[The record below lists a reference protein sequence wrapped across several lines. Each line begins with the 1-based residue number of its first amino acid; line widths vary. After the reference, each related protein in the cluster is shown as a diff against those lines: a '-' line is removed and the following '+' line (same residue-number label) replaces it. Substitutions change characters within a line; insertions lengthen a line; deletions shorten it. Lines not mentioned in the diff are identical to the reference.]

1 MKHKKRRRLK
11 DFDYSSNGA
20 YFITFCTFD
29 KVNQFWT
36 EDGFTNLQDI
46 TLSSFGK
53 IMQTAI
59 ENIPSIYPNVSVDQY
74 VIMPNHV
81 HILFTPLPGQT
92 ASSLLRQWK
101 GVSAHELN
109 TLRKTHGVVWQKE
122 SWDTLVRGPRHFQN
136 ILTYIHANDP
146 ANAWSV
152 YG

>member
-53 IMQTAI
+53 NMQTAI

-81 HILFTPLPGQT
+81 HMILVLSDAQT
-92 ASSLLRQWK
+92 SVPVIINQLKRNVTKQIGYSIFQRSYHDHIIRNQADYEKIW
-101 GVSAHELN
+101 EYIEDN
-109 TLRKTHGVVWQKE
+109 PRKWNE
-122 SWDTLVRGPRHFQN
+122 DTYYLK
-136 ILTYIHANDP
+136 
-146 ANAWSV
+146 
-152 YG
+152 

>member
-81 HILFTPLPGQT
+81 HTILVLSDAQT
-92 ASSLLRQWK
+92 SVPVIINQLKRNVTKQIGYSIFQRSYHDHIIRNQADYEKIW
-101 GVSAHELN
+101 EYIEDN
-109 TLRKTHGVVWQKE
+109 PRKWNE
-122 SWDTLVRGPRHFQN
+122 DTYYLK
-136 ILTYIHANDP
+136 
-146 ANAWSV
+146 
-152 YG
+152 

>member
-81 HILFTPLPGQT
+81 HMILVLSDAQT
-92 ASSLLRQWK
+92 SVPVIINQLKRNVTKQIGYSIFQRSYHDHIIRNQADYEKIR
-101 GVSAHELN
+101 EYIEDN
-109 TLRKTHGVVWQKE
+109 PRKWNE
-122 SWDTLVRGPRHFQN
+122 DTYYLK
-136 ILTYIHANDP
+136 
-146 ANAWSV
+146 
-152 YG
+152 

>member
-81 HILFTPLPGQT
+81 HMILVLSDAQT
-92 ASSLLRQWK
+92 SVPVIINQLKRIVTKQIGYSIFQRSYHDHIIRNQADYEKIW
-101 GVSAHELN
+101 EYIEDN
-109 TLRKTHGVVWQKE
+109 PRKWNE
-122 SWDTLVRGPRHFQN
+122 DTYYLK
-136 ILTYIHANDP
+136 
-146 ANAWSV
+146 
-152 YG
+152 

>member
-81 HILFTPLPGQT
+81 HMILVLSDAQT
-92 ASSLLRQWK
+92 SVPVIINQLKRNVTKQIGYSIFQRSYHDHIIRNQADYEKIW
-101 GVSAHELN
+101 EYIEDN
-109 TLRKTHGVVWQKE
+109 PRKWNE
-122 SWDTLVRGPRHFQN
+122 DTYYLK
-136 ILTYIHANDP
+136 
-146 ANAWSV
+146 
-152 YG
+152 

>member
-59 ENIPSIYPNVSVDQY
+59 ENIPSVYPNVSVDQY

-81 HILFTPLPGQT
+81 HMILVLSDAQT
-92 ASSLLRQWK
+92 SVPVIINQLKRNVTKQIGYSIFQRSYHDHIIRNQADYEKIW
-101 GVSAHELN
+101 EYIEDN
-109 TLRKTHGVVWQKE
+109 PRKWNE
-122 SWDTLVRGPRHFQN
+122 DTYYLK
-136 ILTYIHANDP
+136 
-146 ANAWSV
+146 
-152 YG
+152 

>member
-1 MKHKKRRRLK
+1 MMKHKKRRRLK

-81 HILFTPLPGQT
+81 HMILVLSDAQT
-92 ASSLLRQWK
+92 SVPVIINQLKRNVTKQIGYSIFQRSYHDHIIRNQADYEKIW
-101 GVSAHELN
+101 EYIEDN
-109 TLRKTHGVVWQKE
+109 PRKWNE
-122 SWDTLVRGPRHFQN
+122 DTYYLK
-136 ILTYIHANDP
+136 
-146 ANAWSV
+146 
-152 YG
+152 